1 MKKNLQRI
9 LAMLCV
15 LALTI
20 GTVAALAQEDTEET
34 EVRIISVKWEDGNN
48 YDNSRPDKIE
58 TKLADQWAVMTKA
71 NGWTDAVVV
80 PKSTPLDGWSLL
92 PLAEDIGYDEM
103 QPKFR
108 RENSVITYI
117 RNNMDHD
124 DLFAPVSAQVVWDD
138 NDNTAG
144 IRPESVQI
152 MLVDGNGQTP
162 VGEPRTAKQGAWSV
176 TWDDMPKRNPGS
188 DTAINYTVNQ
198 LQTPEG
204 YTATVSGLKV
214 TNTIQMGNLKL
225 NASVSGVPE
234 GADVSGLKVTVDGPD
249 PAMPQTL
256 TWGQISGGY
265 DFGQVLPGA
274 YLVTMQNA
282 DGMIEGYSMD
292 PANSKVADAIY
303 VKPGESAA
311 LEFKYAWKEPEAIEV
326 DETYDPMANI
336 GSLTF
341 EILGPDPRTPIT
353 IHYSQFTNGKYELPD
368 LVPGVYTVVE
378 RNAETLVDYYVLT
391 GDSITGLLARV
402 EKDSSTIAKL
412 YNRYVVAPTPEP
424 DAEFVDIPVTK
435 TWNDD
440 NNKDGN
446 RPESITVRLY
456 ADGVEVD
463 SHVLTA
469 AEKWFFTFTDK
480 PRYQEDNKT
489 EIVYT
494 VNEDSVAMYS
504 KEIRGYNVV
513 NDYNPEVTSASVRKV
528 WDDKANALKLRPTS
542 IGVTLSDGFKTVTTV
557 VLSDAN
563 GWSATVNNLPTIVN
577 GQPAVYTWKEQ
588 AVLSY
593 NEPKVEQK
601 NGVTTF
607 TNTIWKRPEEPGPG
621 KKPKTPGDVVT
632 IEEYETPLGVEIV
645 INHVGDCFD

>member
-15 LALTI
+15 LALAIGVAAVSAEEETEARVITI
-20 GTVAALAQEDTEET
+20 NWVDGNNADQLRPDSIKATLGGQSVQPNLNAGNGWTGEVLVPVSTSNEWGFEGIPNGYEVSLAPGDLSSPSTRQLSVLTLSYSVAPTIEKEGTVAW
-34 EVRIISVKWEDGNN
+34 SDG
-48 YDNSRPDKIE
+48 
-58 TKLADQWAVMTKA
+58 
-71 NGWTDAVVV
+71 
-80 PKSTPLDGWSLL
+80 
-92 PLAEDIGYDEM
+92 
-103 QPKFR
+103 
-108 RENSVITYI
+108 
-117 RNNMDHD
+117 D
-124 DLFAPVSAQVVWDD
+124 DSK
-138 NDNTAG
+138 G
-144 IRPESVQI
+144 IRPGSVQL
-152 MLVDGNGQTP
+152 MLLAD
-162 VGEPRTAKQGAWSV
+162 GEPFGEPDTAKAPDWKV
-176 TWDDMPKRNPGS
+176 TWKNLPQKKQGS
-188 DTAINYTVNQ
+188 SEYIEYTVKQ

-204 YTATVSGLKV
+204 YTATYSGMSV
-214 TNTIQMGNLKL
+214 TNTMQLANLKL
-225 NASVSGVPE
+225 SAAVSGVPE

-282 DGMIEGYSMD
+282 DGMIEGYTMD
-292 PANSKVADAIY
+292 PANSKVADAKY
-303 VKPGESAA
+303 VKANESAT
-311 LEFKYAWKEPEAIEV
+311 LEFKYAWKEPEAIDV
-326 DETYDPMANI
+326 DEDYDPMANI

-341 EILGPDPRTPIT
+341 EILGPDPRMPIT
-353 IHYSQFTNGKYELPD
+353 LNYSDFKNGKYELPD

-391 GDSITGLLARV
+391 GDSITGVLARV
-402 EKDSSTIAKL
+402 EADSSTIANL

-446 RPESITVRLY
+446 RPESITVRLF

-469 AEKWFFTFTDK
+469 AEKWFYTFTDK

-494 VNEDSVAMYS
+494 VNEDAVTMYT